1 MNLSKYQKIIL
12 LIIYFILCITTN
24 IFYRKSLYDL
34 SLSFQRSFQEKF
46 NSQIIKLYFKI
57 ITHFGSQVFY
67 IPVFI
72 ILFFFN
78 PLNYFIY
85 ILSTLLI
92 AIYFSNVLK
101 IIYHNPRPF
110 WNDKKLFKDVCE
122 GGFGNPSG
130 HALGSISTYLGI
142 SHLLIKNKLFKEN
155 IKFQI
160 GLFVFT
166 IFFILNIMLSRIYI
180 GVHSIDQIIYG
191 GLLGLGFYYLMFF
204 IIKGYEFKPKEFLN
218 KIYEGKLIMICVFLI
233 LLFFP
238 LPFYFFSKSQYT
250 DYNKYDQI
258 FNEFCPKVKFYLKYF
273 NNDLVG
279 CLLILI
285 LLGMYLG
292 LIFLKK
298 KIDIDFPDCENKIIN
313 LNKTN
318 TTIRLKRSMIFLVFS
333 FPILLALIIP
343 ETNLFV
349 IFVFKIGLSFFLTG
363 FSIFGPGIYYGFV
376 FSQKDENNSPKVE
389 YNYNEITEINNNTI
403 ASPPEKLLL
412 INIEC

>member
-12 LIIYFILCITTN
+12 LIIYFLLCITTN

-92 AIYFSNVLK
+92 AIYVSNVLK

-110 WNDKKLFKDVCE
+110 WKDKNLFKDVCE

-130 HALGSISTYLGI
+130 HAMGSISTYLGI
-142 SHLLIKNKLFKEN
+142 YHLLIKNKKFKEN

-166 IFFILNIMLSRIYI
+166 IFFILNIMFSRIYI

-204 IIKGYEFKPKEFLN
+204 IINGYEFKPKEFLN
-218 KIYEGKLIMICVFLI
+218 KIYEGKLTMICVFVI

-238 LPFYFFSKSQYT
+238 LPFYFFYKTHYT
-250 DYNKYDQI
+250 DNKEYDQI

-279 CLLILI
+279 CFLILI

-318 TTIRLKRSMIFLVFS
+318 TTLRLKRSMIFLVFS

-343 ETNLFV
+343 ETNLIV
-349 IFVFKIGLSFFLTG
+349 IFVFKIGLSFLLTG
-363 FSIFGPGIYYGFV
+363 FSMFGPGIYYGFV